1 MSLPSTPLT
10 PQQLE
15 QAFVTF
21 NQVSSELDASYRI
34 LQTRVAALT
43 AELNEAR
50 SQRLQELA
58 EKEQLANRLELL
70 MDALPGAVVVLDTAD
85 QVQEA
90 NREASNLLGVNPANC
105 KWQDI
110 LDRITQV
117 STRHGQDL
125 VLRDGRRLSLTQ
137 RALSDGDER
146 LILITDVTELHAL
159 QDAVNRE
166 KRLSALGEMAARLAH
181 QVRTPLSSALLYM
194 SPLCAAELTNSER
207 TRIANKV
214 LDRLRHMES
223 LVDSLLSFVRGSAVK
238 FEAVTL
244 TDLTRDVVDVVA
256 PLIDRAGGSFSTPAE
271 IPDMQVVVV
280 REALVG
286 AVLNLITNAAEA
298 GEGKN
303 NVTLQLKNE
312 EKNIVFCVS
321 DDGPGITEDLRDRIF
336 DPFFTT
342 RPLGTGLG
350 LAVVAMTA
358 RAHGG
363 AINVRSNAGGGAL
376 FELAIPIRGGGGAQ
390 RDATS
395 HKRYENSATHPI
407 TAEK

>member
-1 MSLPSTPLT
+1 MPLPSTPLSA
-10 PQQLE
+10 QQLE

-43 AELNEAR
+43 TELNEAR

-85 QVQEA
+85 QVREA
-90 NREASNLLGVNPANC
+90 NREASSLLGTNPANR
-105 KWQDI
+105 KWHDI
-110 LDRITQV
+110 LEEITQI
-117 STRHGQDL
+117 STRHGQEL
-125 VLRDGRRLSLTQ
+125 MLRDGRRLSLTQ
-137 RALSDGDER
+137 RALSGGDER

-159 QDAVNRE
+159 QDVVNRE

-194 SPLCAAELTNSER
+194 SPLCAAELTDTER
-207 TRIANKV
+207 VRIANKV

-223 LVDSLLSFVRGSAVK
+223 LVDSLLTFVRGSSAK
-238 FEAVTL
+238 FEWVAL
-244 TDLTRDVVDVVA
+244 PRLMKEVVDIIA
-256 PLIDRAGGSFSTPAE
+256 PLIACAGGSFSAPAD
-271 IPDMQVVVV
+271 IPELQVMVIK
-280 REALVG
+280 EALVG

-303 NVTLQLKNE
+303 NVSLHLKND

-321 DDGPGITEDLRDRIF
+321 DDGPGITEDMRDRIF

-342 RPLGTGLG
+342 RARGTGLG

-363 AINVRSNAGGGAL
+363 TINVLSNSSGGAL
-376 FELAIPIRGGGGAQ
+376 FELAIPILGDGSALYGA
-390 RDATS
+390 RSPTPTEIAV
-395 HKRYENSATHPI
+395 TH
-407 TAEK
+407 

>member
-10 PQQLE
+10 AQQLE

-34 LQTRVAALT
+34 LQSRVAALT

-58 EKEQLANRLELL
+58 EKEQLANRLALL

-85 QVQEA
+85 QVREA
-90 NREASNLLGVNPANC
+90 NREASSLLGTDPVNC
-105 KWQDI
+105 QWQDI
-110 LDRITQV
+110 LERITQV
-117 STRHGQDL
+117 STRRGQEL
-125 VLRDGRRLSLTQ
+125 MLRDGRRLSLTQ
-137 RALSDGDER
+137 RALSDGHER

-194 SPLCAAELTNSER
+194 APLCAVELSAAER
-207 TRIANKV
+207 ARIANKV

-223 LVDSLLSFVRGSAVK
+223 LVDSLLSFVRGSAAK
-238 FEAVTL
+238 FEQVTL
-244 TDLTRDVVDVVA
+244 PDLTREVVEVVA
-256 PLIDRAGGSFSTPAE
+256 PLIDRAGGGFSAPAE
-271 IPDMQVVVV
+271 IPDLPVVVI

-298 GEGKN
+298 GEGSN
-303 NVTLQLKNE
+303 NVSLHLRNDG
-312 EKNIVFCVS
+312 KNIVFCVS
-321 DDGPGITEDLRDRIF
+321 DDGPGITEDIRDRIF

-350 LAVVAMTA
+350 LAIVAMTA

-363 AINVRSNAGGGAL
+363 AINVLPNTSGGAQ
-376 FELAIPIRGGGGAQ
+376 FELAIPISGDSRGHGAVPHT
-390 RDATS
+390 RPENAT
-395 HKRYENSATHPI
+395 TH
-407 TAEK
+407 

>member
-1 MSLPSTPLT
+1 MPLPSTPLT

-117 STRHGQDL
+117 STRHGQEL
-125 VLRDGRRLSLTQ
+125 MLRDGRRLSLTQ

-194 SPLCAAELTNSER
+194 SPLCAAELTRSER

-223 LVDSLLSFVRGSAVK
+223 LVDSLLSFVRGSAAK

-244 TDLTRDVVDVVA
+244 TDLTREVVDVVA
-256 PLIDRAGGSFSTPAE
+256 PLIDRAGGSFSAPAE

-280 REALVG
+280 KEALVG

-321 DDGPGITEDLRDRIF
+321 DDGPGVTEDLRDRIF

-363 AINVRSNAGGGAL
+363 AINVRSNAAGGAL
-376 FELAIPIRGGGGAQ
+376 FELAIPILGGGGTQ
-390 RDATS
+390 RDAAS
-395 HKRYENSATHPI
+395 HKRYENSATH
-407 TAEK
+407 

>member
-1 MSLPSTPLT
+1 MPLPSTPLT

-43 AELNEAR
+43 VELNEAR

-105 KWQDI
+105 QWQDI

-117 STRHGQDL
+117 STRHGQEL
-125 VLRDGRRLSLTQ
+125 MLRDGRRLSLTQ

-194 SPLCAAELTNSER
+194 SPLCAAELTRSER

-223 LVDSLLSFVRGSAVK
+223 LVDSLLSFVRGSAAK

-244 TDLTRDVVDVVA
+244 TDLTREVVDVVA
-256 PLIDRAGGSFSTPAE
+256 PLIDRAGGSFSAPAE
-271 IPDMQVVVV
+271 IPDIQVVVV
-280 REALVG
+280 KEALVG

-321 DDGPGITEDLRDRIF
+321 DDGPGVTEDLRDRIF

-342 RPLGTGLG
+342 RSLGTGLG

-363 AINVRSNAGGGAL
+363 AINVRSNAAGGAL
-376 FELAIPIRGGGGAQ
+376 FELAIPILGGGGTQ
-390 RDATS
+390 RDAAS
-395 HKRYENSATHPI
+395 HKRYENSATP
-407 TAEK
+407 

>member
-1 MSLPSTPLT
+1 MPVPSTPLSAR
-10 PQQLE
+10 QLE
-15 QAFVTF
+15 QAFAAF

-43 AELNEAR
+43 AELNETR

-58 EKEQLANRLELL
+58 EKEQLANRLALL
-70 MDALPGAVVVLDTAD
+70 MDALPGAVVVLDATG
-85 QVQEA
+85 QVREA
-90 NREASNLLGVNPANC
+90 NREASNLLGANPANC
-105 KWQDI
+105 SWQNI
-110 LDRITQV
+110 LEQITQV
-117 STRHGQDL
+117 STRDGQEL
-125 VLRDGRRLSLTQ
+125 MLRDGRRLSLTQ
-137 RALSDGDER
+137 RSLPDGDER

-159 QDAVNRE
+159 QDEVNRE

-194 SPLCAAELTNSER
+194 APLCGTELTNAER

-214 LDRLRHMES
+214 LDRLRHMEA
-223 LVDSLLSFVRGSAVK
+223 LVDSLLTFVRGSSAK
-238 FEAVTL
+238 FELVALPTL
-244 TDLTRDVVDVVA
+244 IKDVVDVVV
-256 PLIDRAGGSFSTPAE
+256 PLIGSRGGRFSAPAHV
-271 IPDMQVVVV
+271 PDIRVIVIKD
-280 REALVG
+280 ALVG

-303 NVTLQLKNE
+303 SVSLQLKND
-312 EKNIVFCVS
+312 EKHIVFCVS
-321 DDGPGITEDLRDRIF
+321 DNGPGVTEDIRDRIF

-363 AINVRSNAGGGAL
+363 TINVLSQASGGAL
-376 FELAIPIRGGGGAQ
+376 FELAIPIRGDGSAQ
-390 RDATS
+390 HCVDFRVRRECTT
-395 HKRYENSATHPI
+395 TH
-407 TAEK
+407 